1 MVWDAL
7 WGTVEGWIVI
17 AVTLLSVA
25 VALGL
30 RIFIR
35 KQINKNWPSKSKH
48 RAHRLIHLLANKTS
62 GL

>member
-25 VALGL
+25 VALSL
-30 RIFIR
+30 RVFIR
-35 KQINKNWPSKSKH
+35 KQINKD
-48 RAHRLIHLLANKTS
+48 LAEQKQAPRPPADS
-62 GL
+62 SAGE

>member
-7 WGTVEGWIVI
+7 FGTVEGWIVI

-30 RIFIR
+30 RMFIR
-35 KQINKNWPSKSKH
+35 KQINKELTEQKQASRPPSD
-48 RAHRLIHLLANKTS
+48 TS
-62 GL
+62 AGK

>member
-1 MVWDAL
+1 MMVWEAL

-35 KQINKNWPSKSKH
+35 KQINKELAEQKQASSPPSDSTAEK
-48 RAHRLIHLLANKTS
+48 
-62 GL
+62 

>member
-7 WGTVEGWIVI
+7 WGTAEGWIVI

-35 KQINKNWPSKSKH
+35 KQIKKELGEQKQ
-48 RAHRLIHLLANKTS
+48 A
-62 GL
+62 

>member
-1 MVWDAL
+1 MVWDSL
-7 WGTVEGWIVI
+7 WGSVEGWIVI

-35 KQINKNWPSKSKH
+35 KQINKE
-48 RAHRLIHLLANKTS
+48 LAEQKQAS
-62 GL
+62 RPPPDSSAGK

>member
-7 WGTVEGWIVI
+7 WGTVEGWIAI

-30 RIFIR
+30 RVFIR
-35 KQINKNWPSKSKH
+35 KQINKELSEQKQASHPPADSS
-48 RAHRLIHLLANKTS
+48 A
-62 GL
+62 GE

>member
-1 MVWDAL
+1 MMVWEAL

-35 KQINKNWPSKSKH
+35 KQINKELAEQKQASRPPSDSSADK
-48 RAHRLIHLLANKTS
+48 
-62 GL
+62 